1 MNIKTV
7 SELSLV
13 NSKIFTGSGRDPP
26 PMTIKQ
32 DVARDLLNNKIYL
45 AAKPVD
51 FRTQLL
57 NDPTNLPSQKPIFE
71 PSVNRDKLPNPYK
84 LLPHADSNSQFNYI
98 KPYYSIREFTPKCI
112 INF

>member
-26 PMTIKQ
+26 PMTINE
-32 DVARDLLNNKIYL
+32 DINRNLANNKIYL

-57 NDPTNLPSQKPIFE
+57 NDPTIFE

-84 LLPHADSNSQFNYI
+84 LLPYADSNSQFNYI